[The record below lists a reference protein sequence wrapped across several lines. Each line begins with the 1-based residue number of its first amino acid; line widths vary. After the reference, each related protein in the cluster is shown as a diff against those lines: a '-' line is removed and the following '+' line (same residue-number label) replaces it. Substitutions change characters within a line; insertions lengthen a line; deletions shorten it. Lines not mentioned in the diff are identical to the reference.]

1 MPRDEVLAIPSVRQS
16 AHEFME
22 EAHRRRHSWED
33 AEAILPDEW
42 KERFWQLVVWARNV
56 HAKDNPWIKLAS
68 EKADALLDGMRT
80 QLKEM
85 APGEGGFLTW
95 ATAEECAKIIRS
107 AMDALG
113 HR

>member
-1 MPRDEVLAIPSVRQS
+1 MPSDETLPIASVRQS
-16 AHEFME
+16 AQEFME

-42 KERFWQLVVWARNV
+42 RERFWQLVVWARNV
-56 HAKDNPWIKLAS
+56 QAKDDPWIKLAS
-68 EKADALLDGMRT
+68 EQADALLDGMRT

-85 APGEGGFLTW
+85 APREGGFLTW

-107 AMDALG
+107 AIDALG
-113 HR
+113 QR